1 MNQQEQRAADRR
13 ARHQKRRKQRRHM
26 DTATVTVRVA
36 QCINLAGDNKLA
48 QTQFE
53 GVSANYAIGKA
64 AAAAAEVAETYQK
77 QRRKLL
83 HEYGQ
88 VDEDTG
94 ELKTTP
100 DGSLV
105 FKQPRLRREL
115 EDKTQELLDE
125 RVELSIPRIK
135 LSELRTSTPTPEIFR
150 TLAPFITED

>member
-1 MNQQEQRAADRR
+1 
-13 ARHQKRRKQRRHM
+13 M
-26 DTATVTVRVA
+26 DAATVTVKVS
-36 QCINLAGDNKLA
+36 QCINLATDNKLA

-53 GVSANYAIGKA
+53 GVSINYAIAKA
-64 AAAAAEVAETYQK
+64 SATAGEVAETYQK

-83 HEYGQ
+83 LEYGQ

-115 EDKTQELLDE
+115 EDKTQEMLDE

-135 LSELRTSTPTPEIFR
+135 LSELRTATPTPEIFR